1 MTGRCDMTSVMWPLP
16 DVSSISKQS
25 PAANVRASPELAVTS
40 LRTIERTAPARGE
53 LQLVGA
59 GQAPRARPRPAP
71 RHPPRAAPTSTS
83 GGRAAVQPAPLV
95 KRFDLCPIG
104 RPDSRARVRPPPWSY
119 QPAFLATLPAG
130 AADVEVEHARGAFES
145 FPPASAYIVDIFN
158 GLPEN
163 RESYIPLKRT
173 PVAGN
178 GCGSGGSL
186 IAAVAKAVS

>member
-1 MTGRCDMTSVMWPLP
+1 MISLIRRALRQFAGGNQIGLLGAIACGLCPTYPPSA
-16 DVSSISKQS
+16 SIGHE
-25 PAANVRASPELAVTS
+25 PAHA
-40 LRTIERTAPARGE
+40 IERTAPARGE

-119 QPAFLATLPAG
+119 QPAFL
-130 AADVEVEHARGAFES
+130 
-145 FPPASAYIVDIFN
+145 
-158 GLPEN
+158 
-163 RESYIPLKRT
+163 
-173 PVAGN
+173 
-178 GCGSGGSL
+178 
-186 IAAVAKAVS
+186 